1 MSWRYTREGPHAGGD
16 RWNCRPPGVNLGLTF
31 AAKHDPTL
39 MALRRAGIRKKSSR
53 SPAPTPARRPAG
65 TSSPGDV
72 VRRCDGSPHRG
83 VCAGANAQL
92 RQPADRRGG
101 GADGSCQ
108 RCSQP
113 APLSVRGAG
122 APEQEGQST
131 PALRRLPTVNLSG
144 IKGLVKLNGG
154 ERPVRYPIMPGR
166 ATGSSHRNRRH
177 TPATV
182 SSAPLRVHLAGDQ
195 RIARATRPPPP
206 PRPRGRTPPPRP

>member
-1 MSWRYTREGPHAGGD
+1 MLPSMTLHLWLCGGRESGK
-16 RWNCRPPGVNLGLTF
+16 NL
-31 AAKHDPTL
+31 
-39 MALRRAGIRKKSSR
+39 
-53 SPAPTPARRPAG
+53 PAPPPPPPQGARQGHPAPATLFVAAMAHPTAACAPARTPSFASRL
-65 TSSPGDV
+65 T
-72 VRRCDGSPHRG
+72 
-83 VCAGANAQL
+83 
-92 RQPADRRGG
+92 G

-182 SSAPLRVHLAGDQ
+182 SSAPLRAHLAGDQ

-206 PRPRGRTPPPRP
+206 PRPRGRTPPPHP